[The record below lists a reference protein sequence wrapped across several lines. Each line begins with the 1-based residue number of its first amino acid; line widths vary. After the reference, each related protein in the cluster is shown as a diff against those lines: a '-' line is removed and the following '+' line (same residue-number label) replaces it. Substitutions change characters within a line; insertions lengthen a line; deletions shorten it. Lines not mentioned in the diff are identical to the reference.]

1 MDYKQLQ
8 SFLKVCEAGSINKAA
23 EQLFVSQQALSKSM
37 RNLEQEL
44 GVSLLVRTPGGVRPT
59 PAGELLLQR
68 AAAYLE
74 EHDDILRQLRQIHTG
89 PQLRVGFFMGL
100 LQELP
105 PHFFAD
111 FMDAHPEVQF
121 HFHSYT
127 DNENSRSY
135 QNYGCDL
142 VITTSP
148 LTGGAFVELAR
159 LRTPIGVMLA
169 KDHPLA
175 ARDPLLV
182 RDLEGCPLITLNSEN
197 RSQTQLIKCLHAQGL
212 APDTVLGDADG
223 ELTNDLLRR
232 GFVSFYAGKR
242 SALPAGI
249 VFRRV
254 EDLALCWEF
263 YIYGKRSRPPHPAGA
278 GAGGAHFTGRDA
290 GGDPAH
296 HQACYPAC
304 STSCQL
310 W

>member
-1 MDYKQLQ
+1 
-8 SFLKVCEAGSINKAA
+8 
-23 EQLFVSQQALSKSM
+23 
-37 RNLEQEL
+37 
-44 GVSLLVRTPGGVRPT
+44 
-59 PAGELLLQR
+59 
-68 AAAYLE
+68 
-74 EHDDILRQLRQIHTG
+74 
-89 PQLRVGFFMGL
+89 MGL

-197 RSQTQLIKCLHAQGL
+197 RSQTQLIECLHAQGL

-263 YIYGKRSRPPHPAGA
+263 YIYGKRSRPPPRWSGSWWSA
-278 GAGGAHFTGRDA
+278 FYR
-290 GGDPAH
+290 P
-296 HQACYPAC
+296 
-304 STSCQL
+304 
-310 W
+310 